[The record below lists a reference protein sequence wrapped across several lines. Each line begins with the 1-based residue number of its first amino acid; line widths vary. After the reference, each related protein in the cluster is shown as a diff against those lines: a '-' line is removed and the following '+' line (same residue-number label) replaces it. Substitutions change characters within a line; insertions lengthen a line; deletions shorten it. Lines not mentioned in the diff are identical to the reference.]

1 MSPTTWLVR
10 TTVAGA
16 LAAAAATA
24 ALAPLIALAA
34 PGTVTGLRSAG
45 GPLASATTTAAAGTG
60 VRLASS
66 NCVGPSHAVRA
77 TAPWA
82 QQQLRPSAVWDL
94 TQGAGQTVAVL
105 DSGVSAA
112 APALAGAV
120 LPGLDVATGKSADTD
135 CVAHGTFVAGIIA
148 ARPTTGSGFTGLAPQ
163 ARILPVNVIN
173 ANGDAT
179 SAAVATGIS
188 YAVAHGATIIDVS
201 PAVTPGPSAE
211 LRAAVAAAEARN
223 VIVIA
228 PVNAGG
234 TSTSNQVTF
243 PAAYPG
249 VVAVTATSSSGAPDA
264 TGAAGVGV
272 SLAAPGSG
280 VTSIGPLGPGTITA
294 SGPALATGFV
304 AGTAALVRSYYPQLS
319 AVQVV
324 QRMEATA
331 NPPGD
336 TLPDPQVGY
345 GIVAPYTAVTT
356 VLQEKSGDGAP
367 ASSAIHLPPL
377 QRPDTWP
384 STAIVLVCSAVFVS
398 VVGAVA
404 GGYIVRQGRR
414 RKWAAPPVTSARHHA
429 PRASAPASQPDGRP

>member
-1 MSPTTWLVR
+1 MPPTAWPVR
-10 TTVAGA
+10 ATVAGA

-34 PGTVTGLRSAG
+34 PGTASELTSAG
-45 GPLASATTTAAAGTG
+45 GPLASASTGAAGTRA
-60 VRLASS
+60 RLASS
-66 NCVGPSHAVRA
+66 DCVGPNHAVRA
-77 TAPWA
+77 KAPWA
-82 QQQLRPSAVWDL
+82 EQQLRPSAVWDM
-94 TQGAGQTVAVL
+94 TQGAGQIVAVL

-135 CVAHGTFVAGIIA
+135 CAAHGTFVAGIIA
-148 ARPTTGSGFTGLAPQ
+148 ARPTTGSGFTGLAPR

-223 VIVIA
+223 VVVIA
-228 PVNAGG
+228 PVNADG
-234 TSTSNQVTF
+234 TSTSNQVSF

-249 VVAVTATSSSGAPDA
+249 VVAVTATSSSGAADV
-264 TGAAGVGV
+264 GGSGGVAV
-272 SLAAPGSG
+272 SLAAPGSE
-280 VTSIGPLGPGTITA
+280 VTSIGPLGPGEVTA

-319 AVQVV
+319 AAQVV

-336 TLPDPQVGY
+336 TLPDPEVGY

-356 VLQEKSGDGAP
+356 VLQEKSGNSAP

-377 QRPDTWP
+377 QQPDTWP

-398 VVGAVA
+398 VVGAAA
-404 GGYIVRQGRR
+404 GGYIIRQGRR

-429 PRASAPASQPDGRP
+429 PRASAPAGQPDSRP